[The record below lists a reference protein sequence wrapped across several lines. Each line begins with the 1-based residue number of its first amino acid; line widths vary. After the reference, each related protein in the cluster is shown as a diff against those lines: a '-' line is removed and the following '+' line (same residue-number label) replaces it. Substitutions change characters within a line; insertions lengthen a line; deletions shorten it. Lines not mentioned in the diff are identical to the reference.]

1 MALNIIDLIKGQLGA
16 ALVSQT
22 ASQLGESEA
31 GVSKAI
37 SGMLP
42 VIIGGLAN
50 NSEDS
55 TVVDTIANS
64 SSNGILNNL
73 TGVTSGNSFIAGL
86 LSSIFGERLSGVINS
101 IATYA
106 GISSNSSSSLL
117 SIVTAATVGAIGKYA
132 SDNNLDRNGISTLLN
147 EQKGIVTT
155 LLPPGLSLASLNVG
169 DWAKG
174 YGFEGNENPA
184 TKKFEEKT
192 PHIEVT
198 RSTTDTGTF
207 PDRPTTSEGGS
218 IWKWLL
224 PLLLLL
230 AASYFLWEQCRKTET
245 TTTTAVAGDSMT
257 TDNDTV
263 TANTGSVNS
272 GRVDED
278 IDLNGISLKGYRGGM
293 EDQMISFLKSGG
305 YNEAKDDAALK
316 NKWYDFD
323 HVNFKIG
330 SANELEAGSESQLQ
344 NLVAILKAFPEA
356 KIKIG
361 GYTDK
366 TGDEA
371 KNLKLSAE
379 RANYIK
385 NWLSQQG
392 VASQVVSA
400 DGYGSE
406 FATVDASA
414 SNDERA
420 VDRRMS
426 VRFTK

>member
-50 NSEDS
+50 NSDNP
-55 TVVDTIANS
+55 TVIDTIANS

-86 LSSIFGERLSGVINS
+86 LSSIFGERLSGIINS

-117 SIVTAATVGAIGKYA
+117 NIVTAATVGAIGKYA

-147 EQKGIVTT
+147 EQREIVPT
-155 LLPPGLSLASLNVG
+155 LLPPGLSLASLNIG

-198 RSTTDTGTF
+198 RSTTDSGTF
-207 PDRPTTSEGGS
+207 PDRPTSVEGGS

-257 TDNDTV
+257 TDTDTV
-263 TANTGSVNS
+263 ASNTNSVNS

-278 IDLNGISLKGYRGGM
+278 IDLNGTSLKGYRGGM

-305 YNEAKDDAALK
+305 YSDAKDDAALK

-371 KNLKLSAE
+371 KNLKLSEE

-406 FATVDASA
+406 FATVDATA

-420 VDRRMS
+420 IDRRMS

>member
-50 NSEDS
+50 NSDNP
-55 TVVDTIANS
+55 TVIDTIANS

-86 LSSIFGERLSGVINS
+86 LSSIFGERLSGIINS

-117 SIVTAATVGAIGKYA
+117 NIVTAATVGAIGKYA

-147 EQKGIVTT
+147 EQREIVPT

-207 PDRPTTSEGGS
+207 PDRSTSAEGGS

-257 TDNDTV
+257 TDTDTV
-263 TANTGSVNS
+263 ASNTNSVNS

-278 IDLNGISLKGYRGGM
+278 IDLNGTSLKGYRGGM

-305 YNEAKDDAALK
+305 YSDAKDDAALK

-330 SANELEAGSESQLQ
+330 IANRLEAGSESQLQ

-366 TGDEA
+366 TGDES
-371 KNLKLSAE
+371 KNLKLSKE

-406 FATVDASA
+406 FATVDATA

-420 VDRRMS
+420 IDRRMS